1 VVTIVVGR
9 VVVNNKEHF
18 LSSDIAIKAINLW
31 KVYNSEQVSTVALR
45 NISLEIEQGSF
56 VAIIGPSGSGKST
69 LLHLLAGLDKPTKKE
84 DQELIIN
91 EKSVLNR
98 SENWLSEFRANNI
111 GFILQFFGLLETLTA
126 LENVMMG
133 AYFGNEK
140 KKHLRQLAEEVL
152 NDVGLSER
160 VNHYSSQL
168 SGGEKQRV
176 AIARAL
182 VNKPSIIFADEP
194 TGNLDSQSGTEILS
208 LLKKLNEEYG
218 LTIMLV
224 SHDPKAREYVDRVL
238 ELVDGEIVS
247 DTRNNRDLGVES
259 EDVAEKSIA

>member
-1 VVTIVVGR
+1 MYDTTLVVTIIGR
-9 VVVNNKEHF
+9 VVVNNKEQF
-18 LSSDIAIKAINLW
+18 SSSNIAIKAKNLW
-31 KVYNSEQVSTVALR
+31 KVYNNEQVSTVALK

-69 LLHLLAGLDKPTKKE
+69 LIHLLAGLDRATQKE
-84 DQELIIN
+84 EQELEVN
-91 EKSVLNR
+91 AKSILNR

-111 GFILQFFGLLETLTA
+111 GFVLQFFGLLETLTS

-152 NDVGLSER
+152 KSVGLSDKI
-160 VNHYSSQL
+160 NHYPSQL

-176 AIARAL
+176 AISRAL
-182 VNKPSIIFADEP
+182 VNKPSIVFADEP

-218 LTIMLV
+218 ITIMLV
-224 SHDPKAREYVDRVL
+224 SHDPKARDYVDRVL
-238 ELVDGEIVS
+238 EIVDGEIVS
-247 DTRNNRDLGVES
+247 DT
-259 EDVAEKSIA
+259 